1 MHLKYE
7 LYHTL
12 QKIWDLS
19 MQDEIVLKN
28 KTLIF
33 AIILEKIQPEIV
45 FTIIL
50 ILNNLRVLPLH
61 IHSKF

>member
-1 MHLKYE
+1 MYE

-12 QKIWDLS
+12 QKIWDLP

-33 AIILEKIQPEIV
+33 AIILDLQL
-45 FTIIL
+45 TII
-50 ILNNLRVLPLH
+50 N
-61 IHSKF
+61 SKLFEMKNEKKKNFGFLFPKI

>member
-1 MHLKYE
+1 MYE

-12 QKIWDLS
+12 QKIWDLP

-33 AIILEKIQPEIV
+33 AIILD
-45 FTIIL
+45 L
-50 ILNNLRVLPLH
+50 
-61 IHSKF
+61 